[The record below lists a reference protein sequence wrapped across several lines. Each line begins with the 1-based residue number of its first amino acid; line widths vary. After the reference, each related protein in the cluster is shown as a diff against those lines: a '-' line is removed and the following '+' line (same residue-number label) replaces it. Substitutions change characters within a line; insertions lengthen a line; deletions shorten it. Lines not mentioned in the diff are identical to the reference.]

1 MERFKI
7 LKIEKQKEDGE
18 SWLSILI
25 GDKKEKISFWLDCGL
40 IDGYGNK
47 NNFKTEDLYIDW
59 EFNQYIFNLYN
70 ENDLKA
76 KEYQENGENI
86 DYLQEF
92 IDEKNDDLLKYF
104 LESGEV

>member
-1 MERFKI
+1 MKRFKI
-7 LKIEKQKEDGE
+7 LKVEKQKESGE
-18 SWLSILI
+18 SWLSVLI
-25 GDKKEKISFWLDCGL
+25 DDKKEKISFWLDCGL

-59 EFNQYIFNLYN
+59 DFNQYIFDLYN

-86 DYLQEF
+86 DYLQDF
-92 IDEKNDDLLKYF
+92 IDEKNDFLVNILK
-104 LESGEV
+104 EI